1 MYKAKYLLFSAAIS
15 IAMLT
20 IMASCQRQVE
30 PEKITLPPTSV
41 LSIRSSWAVV
51 KSPFLRVREEPFA
64 DAKILTHV
72 RRGAVLEIISRTE
85 KKETVEND
93 SSYWYNINYEGL
105 RGWVFGSYIEVLDSR
120 SKAREYSAGLE

>member
-1 MYKAKYLLFSAAIS
+1 MNKSKYLLFSS
-15 IAMLT
+15 LLSLSLLF
-20 IMASCQRQVE
+20 SCQRQVE
-30 PEKITLPPTSV
+30 PEKITLPPTPV
-41 LSIRSSWAVV
+41 LSIRSNWAVV

-64 DAKILTHV
+64 DAKIQTHV

-85 KKETVEND
+85 RKETVENG

-105 RGWVFGSYIEVLDSR
+105 RGWVFGSYIEVLDSQ

>member
-1 MYKAKYLLFSAAIS
+1 MDKIRYLLFLILLSLTL
-15 IAMLT
+15 LT
-20 IMASCQRQVE
+20 IMVSCQRQVE
-30 PEKITLPPTSV
+30 PEKITLPPTPV

-72 RRGAVLEIISRTE
+72 RRGAVLEISSRTE
-85 KKETVEND
+85 RKETVEND

-105 RGWVFGSYIEVLDSR
+105 RGWVFGSYIEVLDSQ

>member
-1 MYKAKYLLFSAAIS
+1 MNKSKYLLFSVTIS
-15 IAMLT
+15 IALLT
-20 IMASCQRQVE
+20 IMVSCQRQVE
-30 PEKITLPPTSV
+30 PEKITLPPTPV

-64 DAKILTHV
+64 DAKIHTHV
-72 RRGAVLEIISRTE
+72 RQGAVLEIISRTE
-85 KKETVEND
+85 RKEMVEND

-105 RGWVFGSYIEVLDSR
+105 RGWVFGSYIEVLDSK